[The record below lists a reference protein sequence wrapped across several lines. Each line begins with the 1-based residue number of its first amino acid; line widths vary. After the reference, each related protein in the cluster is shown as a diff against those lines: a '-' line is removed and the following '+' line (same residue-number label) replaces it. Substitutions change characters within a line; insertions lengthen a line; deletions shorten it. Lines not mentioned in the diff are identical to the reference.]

1 MTEPRPHGSTRPG
14 GRTARTRAA
23 VLAAA
28 LEALD
33 TQDFA
38 SLTVDLL
45 ARRSGVHAATI
56 RRRWRSVEGVISDLL
71 SQHGTAAIPIPDT
84 GDLRQDL
91 HAMARAIADFH
102 TAPRNRRLLEGMV
115 AAASRQQS
123 AEEVLREIFAR
134 RLRQVAVLLHR
145 AAERGE
151 VPADTDAEQVIAAL
165 GAPFYY
171 RLLITRGPLDD
182 ELVSSSAEIAYLA
195 AVHGVFRTGS
205 TAGTGSTASTG
216 SSNSPNSPN
225 SPAGTGPTTDPG
237 PAGGTARN
245 GGRGHRAGDEA
256 ARPHRGRG

>member
-33 TQDFA
+33 NQDFA

-115 AAASRQQS
+115 AAASRQQG

-151 VPADTDAEQVIAAL
+151 VPADTDAEGVIAAL

-182 ELVSSSAEIAYLA
+182 ELVSSSAETAYLA

-205 TAGTGSTASTG
+205 TGSTRSTGSTG
-216 SSNSPNSPN
+216 SPN
-225 SPAGTGPTTDPG
+225 SPAGTGPTTGTG

-256 ARPHRGRG
+256 ARPNRGRG

>member
-71 SQHGTAAIPIPDT
+71 TQHGTAAIPIPDT

-115 AAASRQQS
+115 AAASRQQG

-151 VPADTDAEQVIAAL
+151 VPADTDAEGVIAAL

-182 ELVSSSAEIAYLA
+182 ELVSSSAETAYLA

-205 TAGTGSTASTG
+205 TGSTASTDSTDSTG
-216 SSNSPNSPN
+216 SPNSPD
-225 SPAGTGPTTDPG
+225 SPAGTGPTTGTG
-237 PAGGTARN
+237 PAAGTVRN